1 MKAKVND
8 ANKIVK
14 FSKYIIVGLSAVAVD
29 FGVFIFLLDMLY
41 FSLSIANAAGIIV
54 GFLWSF
60 SLNKLWAFQS
70 STNSFVQFFLTFFLL
85 LFNILATTFLIA
97 ILVEQFV
104 VPAAYAKIAMQAAV
118 VLWNFIIYN
127 YFIFKNEGKG

>member
-1 MKAKVND
+1 MKVQVD
-8 ANKIVK
+8 DTNKLFK

-29 FGVFIFLLDMLY
+29 FGVFIFLLDMLD
-41 FSLSIANAAGIIV
+41 FSLSIANAAGIVV

-60 SLNKLWAFQS
+60 SLNRLWAFQS
-70 STNSFVQFFLTFFLL
+70 SANYFVQFCLTFFLL
-85 LFNILATTFLIA
+85 LFNILATTFLIS
-97 ILVEQFV
+97 ILVEQFE

-127 YFIFKNEGKG
+127 YFIFKNEDEG